1 MGRKGKRGGIVW
13 NTDPSTGAP
22 TGAEVNAWDGVS
34 RTHKR
39 NQARALITQRRDALV
54 AYIALDP
61 DQRRETLERV
71 RLDFE
76 ARARPDEEFPL
87 SPMLIEQLDRLA
99 QMKRG
104 GAKQRQ
110 IKHLSASLDEHEWDV
125 ILEVK
130 ELVETSP

>member
-39 NQARALITQRRDALV
+39 NQARALITQRREALV

-61 DQRRETLERV
+61 DRRRETLERV
-71 RLDFE
+71 RLEFE
-76 ARARPDEEFPL
+76 ARSDEEFPL

-99 QMKRG
+99 LMKRG

-130 ELVETSP
+130 ELAETSS

>member
-1 MGRKGKRGGIVW
+1 M
-13 NTDPSTGAP
+13 
-22 TGAEVNAWDGVS
+22 
-34 RTHKR
+34 
-39 NQARALITQRRDALV
+39 ITQRREALT

-61 DQRRETLERV
+61 DWRRETLERV

-76 ARARPDEEFPL
+76 SRSDDEFPL
-87 SPMLIEQLDRLA
+87 SPMLIDQLDRLA

-110 IKHLSASLDEHEWDV
+110 IKHLSASLDELEWDV

-130 ELVETSP
+130 ELAETSP